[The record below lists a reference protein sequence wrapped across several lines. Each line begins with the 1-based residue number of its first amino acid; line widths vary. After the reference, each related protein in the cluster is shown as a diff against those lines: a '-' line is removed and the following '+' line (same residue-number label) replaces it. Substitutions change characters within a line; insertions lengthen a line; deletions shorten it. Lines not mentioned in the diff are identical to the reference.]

1 MEFICIYL
9 RFISPACHVAA
20 TLARVSSA
28 FSPPSASTCTWAPR
42 LEGDHHHHH
51 PHPLNNITIIIIT
64 NMINVYNVC
73 TCTWAPRSES
83 DHHHHHCDQDQH
95 HPHTLIDI
103 AIIII
108 INVYMGQG
116 YIELFFFLEYPIK

>member
-42 LEGDHHHHH
+42 SEG
-51 PHPLNNITIIIIT
+51 
-64 NMINVYNVC
+64 
-73 TCTWAPRSES
+73 

-116 YIELFFFLEYPIK
+116 YIELFFFGISNKIKNRSKLRNNSPFEYNFIIKLPLPAYFINKRPFQDQFLF

>member
-1 MEFICIYL
+1 MKLIVQC
-9 RFISPACHVAA
+9 
-20 TLARVSSA
+20 VS
-28 FSPPSASTCTWAPR
+28 
-42 LEGDHHHHH
+42 
-51 PHPLNNITIIIIT
+51 
-64 NMINVYNVC
+64 INVHC
-73 TCTWAPRSES
+73 TLAPRSEG

-116 YIELFFFLEYPIK
+116 YIELFFLEYPIK